1 MSRNLDNLESL
12 LQELQVR
19 YGANDPM
26 VLQVKQ
32 ELEDRQAIESLHR
45 GWPLT
50 DRRRSA
56 GEATERHGNAVSGG

>member
-1 MSRNLDNLESL
+1 MSRNLDNLRRL
-12 LQELQVR
+12 YQELQVR
-19 YGANDPM
+19 YGANDPL

-32 ELEDRQAIESLHR
+32 ELEGRQAIEYWHP

-56 GEATERHGNAVSGG
+56 GKATEHHGNAVSGG